1 MSTTHRTPPRWV
13 RWALSVVAVL
23 VPCVVWGVTTATA
36 DLSLGPHEAR
46 YEVTTDSVV
55 TVDLG
60 PLGTLQID
68 SPLPAGLGA
77 SVTVKEIP
85 ADLTAVDQATTLAGL
100 TNDLEGYLQFFSG
113 PQESIGH
120 AVRALILDALRRT
133 GFAILA
139 VGAVGA
145 LGYVVLGAA
154 RRDELTSILAPRTW
168 EITASVA
175 IVSLVAGSL
184 SSSTQGRD
192 LETTTPT
199 SAVFAGTP
207 LEGARITGRLAG
219 IVDTYGGMVVDF
231 LRENDEFYDM
241 ADKNLVAAW
250 DARDAI
256 DEADAA
262 AAAAAAASDGEPGAG
277 PDGEPGATTAPG
289 PDDGAPP
296 ADAGEG
302 PTPPAQPGDA
312 SPAATTGPSPSKTP
326 TDDAELVTM
335 LLISD
340 LHCNIGMAPLIRTT
354 IDRSSATLVLNAGD
368 TTMNGT
374 AVENFCVDA
383 YMSALPKGTTM
394 VVADGNHDSTET
406 SARERS
412 RGAKVL
418 DGEILDI
425 QGIRILGDSDA
436 MAPGLI
442 EGPTTRGGGAVAQAA
457 RLTDVACEAD
467 DGIDILL
474 IHTPRV
480 GNVPMESGCVP
491 AQLSGHMHTRADPE
505 QVGGGIRYVNGSTAG
520 AIANASRI
528 GPLKGTAEMT
538 LLRFDPT
545 ERRIVDW
552 QIISVTPDGAA
563 DVGPRQTW
571 PLVVPPD
578 DEGAVPPSLPGDE
591 STVPPGD
598 QNTDVPPVE
607 DDAPVD
613 GVPAG

>member
-1 MSTTHRTPPRWV
+1 MTTTHRTPPRWV
-13 RWALSVVAVL
+13 RWTLSVVAVL

-100 TNDLEGYLQFFSG
+100 TNDLESYLQFFSG
-113 PQESIGH
+113 PEESIGH
-120 AVRALILDALRRT
+120 AVRALVLDALRRT
-133 GFAILA
+133 GFAILVA
-139 VGAVGA
+139 GAVGA

-184 SSSTQGRD
+184 SSSTQDRD

-250 DARDAI
+250 DARDTI
-256 DEADAA
+256 DEAEAA
-262 AAAAAAASDGEPGAG
+262 AAAAAAAAAPDAASPPGA
-277 PDGEPGATTAPG
+277 
-289 PDDGAPP
+289 DDGLPP
-296 ADAGEG
+296 GDAVEGE
-302 PTPPAQPGDA
+302 TPPAQPGDA
-312 SPAATTGPSPSKTP
+312 GPDSTTEPSPSETP
-326 TDDAELVTM
+326 TDDTELVTM

-354 IDRSSATLVLNAGD
+354 IDRSAATLVLNAGD

-394 VVADGNHDSTET
+394 VVADGNHDSTVT

-418 DGEILDI
+418 DGEVLDI

-442 EGPTTRGGGAVAQAA
+442 EGPTTRAGGAVAQAA
-457 RLTDVACEAD
+457 RLTDVACKAE

-474 IHTPRV
+474 VHTPRV
-480 GNVPMESGCVP
+480 GNVPMDSGCVP
-491 AQLSGHMHTRADPE
+491 AQLSGHMHTRSDPE

-538 LLRFDPT
+538 LLRFDPV

-552 QIISVTPDGAA
+552 QIVSVTPDGAA
-563 DVGPRQTW
+563 DVGPRQPW
-571 PLVVPPD
+571 PLVVEPAPL
-578 DEGAVPPSLPGDE
+578 DEG
-591 STVPPGD
+591 TVPPGEEGAGGA
-598 QNTDVPPVE
+598 DVPPPVE
-607 DDAPVD
+607 DAPAD
-613 GVPAG
+613 EVPAG

>member
-1 MSTTHRTPPRWV
+1 MTTAHRTPPRWV
-13 RWALSVVAVL
+13 RWTLAVIAVL
-23 VPCVVWGVTTATA
+23 IPCTVWGVTTATA

-46 YEVTTDSVV
+46 YEVTTDGLV

-100 TNDLEGYLQFFSG
+100 TNDLESYLQFFSG
-113 PQESIGH
+113 PEESIGH
-120 AVRALILDALRRT
+120 AVRALAVDALRRT
-133 GFAILA
+133 GLAILVA
-139 VGAVGA
+139 GAAGA

-154 RRDELTSILAPRTW
+154 RRRELTGILAPRTW
-168 EITASVA
+168 EITASVVL
-175 IVSLVAGSL
+175 VSLVAGSL
-184 SSSTQGRD
+184 SSSTREVEQD
-192 LETTTPT
+192 TTTTT

-231 LRENDEFYDM
+231 LRKNDEFYDN

-250 DARDAI
+250 DERDAI
-256 DEADAA
+256 DEAEAEAAEAA
-262 AAAAAAASDGEPGAG
+262 AAAAEAEAAAEAGAAGGEAGGEAGAG
-277 PDGEPGATTAPG
+277 TTAP
-289 PDDGAPP
+289 DAADGT
-296 ADAGEG
+296 EG
-302 PTPPAQPGDA
+302 
-312 SPAATTGPSPSKTP
+312 TTGPGASDEPSAPTPSSSP

-354 IDRSSATLVLNAGD
+354 IERSDATLVLNAGD

-418 DGEILDI
+418 DGEVVDI
-425 QGIRILGDSDA
+425 QGIRFLGDSDA

-442 EGPTTRGGGAVAQAA
+442 EGPTTRAGGATAQAE
-457 RLTDVACEAD
+457 RLTEVACQD
-467 DGIDILL
+467 PDGIDILL

-480 GNVPMESGCVP
+480 GNVPMDSGCIP

-552 QIISVTPDGAA
+552 QVVSVTPDGAA
-563 DVGPRQTW
+563 AVGPRLPW
-571 PLVVPPD
+571 PLVVEETTP
-578 DEGAVPPSLPGDE
+578 DEGAVPPGEEGADVPPADE
-591 STVPPGD
+591 VPPG
-598 QNTDVPPVE
+598 
-607 DDAPVD
+607 
-613 GVPAG
+613 

>member
-1 MSTTHRTPPRWV
+1 MTTTHRTPPRWV
-13 RWALSVVAVL
+13 RWTLTVVAVL

-100 TNDLEGYLQFFSG
+100 TNDLESYLQFFSG

-120 AVRALILDALRRT
+120 AVRALVVDALRRT
-133 GFAILA
+133 GFAILVA
-139 VGAVGA
+139 GAVGA

-184 SSSTQGRD
+184 SSSTQDRD

-250 DARDAI
+250 DQRDAI
-256 DEADAA
+256 DEAEAEAEAA
-262 AAAAAAASDGEPGAG
+262 AAAAAAAAEAETGTGPDAGADTGGDAIPPDAVEGTEGTAGTGASDG
-277 PDGEPGATTAPG
+277 
-289 PDDGAPP
+289 PP
-296 ADAGEG
+296 
-302 PTPPAQPGDA
+302 T
-312 SPAATTGPSPSKTP
+312 PSPSPSP

-418 DGEILDI
+418 DGGILDV

-442 EGPTTRGGGAVAQAA
+442 EGPTTRAGGAVAQAA
-457 RLTDVACEAD
+457 RLTDVACEAE

-538 LLRFDPT
+538 LLRFDPV

-552 QIISVTPDGAA
+552 QIVSVTPDGAA
-563 DVGPRQTW
+563 DVGPRQPW
-571 PLVVPPD
+571 PLVVEQPVPD
-578 DEGAVPPSLPGDE
+578 EDAVPPGE
-591 STVPPGD
+591 EGA
-598 QNTDVPPVE
+598 DVPPVE